1 MSHQNIQHKLN
12 FYMLYLAPPVHV
24 QCLECDI
31 YLCFFY
37 IFQGLF
43 KPSFLFYAALLTHLM
58 VLEVLA
64 YLTLY
69 YFGTGWLPFIVSIL
83 LCATMQVSLNHCVY
97 VLGPSW
103 SWLYGYWIYYYL
115 GNQCLSPL
123 KLWVRIPLMARHT
136 QYNIMW

>member
-43 KPSFLFYAALLTHLM
+43 KPSFLFYAALLTHIM

-83 LCATMQVSLNHCVY
+83 LYATSQVSLNQCVY
-97 VLGPSW
+97 VLGWLW
-103 SWLYGYWIYYYL
+103 SYGCWIYDYL
-115 GNQCLSPL
+115 GSQCSSRL
-123 KLWVRIPLMARHT
+123 KLWVRILLMASRT

>member
-1 MSHQNIQHKLN
+1 
-12 FYMLYLAPPVHV
+12 MLYLVPPVHV

-43 KPSFLFYAALLTHLM
+43 KPSFLFYAALLTHIT

-69 YFGTGWLPFIVSIL
+69 YFGTGWLPFIVSML
-83 LCATMQVSLNHCVY
+83 LYATMQVSLNHSIRIGAVMVVWLLDLLLPRQS
-97 VLGPSW
+97 VLVTTKAVSLNPAHG
-103 SWLYGYWIYYYL
+103 
-115 GNQCLSPL
+115 
-123 KLWVRIPLMARHT
+123 
-136 QYNIMW
+136 

>member
-1 MSHQNIQHKLN
+1 MSHQNIQHKLIL
-12 FYMLYLAPPVHV
+12 YMLYLAPPVHI

-43 KPSFLFYAALLTHLM
+43 KPSFLFYAAVLTHIM

-69 YFGTGWLPFIVSIL
+69 YFGTGWLPFIVSML
-83 LCATMQVSLNHCVY
+83 LYATSQVSLNHCIRIGAVVIVWLLDLLLPRQS
-97 VLGPSW
+97 VLVTTKAVSSNPAHG
-103 SWLYGYWIYYYL
+103 
-115 GNQCLSPL
+115 
-123 KLWVRIPLMARHT
+123 
-136 QYNIMW
+136 